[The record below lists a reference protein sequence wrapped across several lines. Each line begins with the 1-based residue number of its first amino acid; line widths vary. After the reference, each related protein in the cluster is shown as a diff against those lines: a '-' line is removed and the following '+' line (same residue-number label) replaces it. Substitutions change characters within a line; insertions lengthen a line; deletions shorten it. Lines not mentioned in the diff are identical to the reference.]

1 MKNFTIGFV
10 GLSHL
15 GLNYLAAS
23 AEKKFNVI
31 GIETDNKL
39 LSKIKNFDI
48 PYEEKNL
55 KKILKKNKKR
65 IFFSNKFHFLNTCNL
80 VFVSK
85 DVSTNK
91 TGVPNLKEI
100 VKLINS
106 ARKNINSQGS
116 LVILS
121 QLRPGFMRKINFNKK
136 LLYYQVETLIFGKSL
151 DRALIPVRIII
162 GCNESN
168 SKIKNSYL
176 KYLKRFN
183 CPIIKMSYESA
194 ELTKIAINIFLAS
207 SITTTNVLSEIC
219 STIGANWEEI
229 KPALKLDSRIGPK
242 AYLKPGL
249 GISGGNIERD
259 IMSLKK
265 LSFKN
270 LNLLNFANSLNHNS
284 RYMKKWVL
292 RKLKQ
297 EKIFN
302 SRERISILGLSYKE
316 NTNSIKNSPS
326 ISLIKSL
333 KNNNIK
339 VFDPKAKLPLNLKRC
354 QQVGKNDK
362 SLLRSKILIL
372 MTPWK
377 IFRNIKIT
385 KNVKLIIDPFKMIN
399 IKNIKNKKVKYYSL
413 GV

>member
-55 KKILKKNKKR
+55 KKTLKKNKKR

-151 DRALIPVRIII
+151 DRALNPERIII

-168 SKIKNSYL
+168 SKINNSYL

>member
-151 DRALIPVRIII
+151 DRALNPERIII

-292 RKLKQ
+292 KKLKK

>member
-23 AEKKFNVI
+23 SEKNFNVI

-39 LSKIKNFDI
+39 LSRIKNFDI
-48 PYEEKNL
+48 PYEEPNL

-65 IFFSNKFHFLNTCNL
+65 IFFSNQFHFLNTCNL
-80 VFVSK
+80 VFISK
-85 DVSTNK
+85 DVTTDKNG
-91 TGVPNLKEI
+91 TPNLKEI

-106 ARKNINSQGS
+106 ARKNINSKGS
-116 LVILS
+116 LIILS
-121 QLRPGFMRKINFNKK
+121 QLSPGFMRKINFNKK
-136 LLYYQVETLIFGKSL
+136 LLYYQVETLIFGKSI
-151 DRALIPVRIII
+151 DRALNPERIII
-162 GCNESN
+162 GCNKSDLKLN
-168 SKIKNSYL
+168 NNYL
-176 KYLKRFN
+176 KYLKKFN
-183 CPIIKMSYESA
+183 CPLIKMRYESA

-219 STIGANWEEI
+219 SVNGANWEEM

-242 AYLKPGL
+242 AYLNPGL

-259 IMSLKK
+259 ITFLKK

-270 LNLLNFANSLNHNS
+270 LNLLSFTNSLVHNS

-302 SRERISILGLSYKE
+302 SRNYISILGLSYKE

-333 KNNNIK
+333 KNHYIK
-339 VFDPKAKLPLNLKRC
+339 VFDPKAKLPFNLKRC
-354 QQVGKNDK
+354 QQIKKIDQ
-362 SLLRSKILIL
+362 SFLRSKILIL
-372 MTPWK
+372 MTPWE

-385 KNVKLIIDPFKMIN
+385 KSVKLIIDPFKMIN
-399 IKNIKNKKVKYYSL
+399 IKNIKNKKIKYYSL
-413 GV
+413 GT

>member
-91 TGVPNLKEI
+91 AGVPNLKEI

-151 DRALIPVRIII
+151 DRALNPERIII

-399 IKNIKNKKVKYYSL
+399 IKNIKIKRLNIIR
-413 GV
+413 

>member
-151 DRALIPVRIII
+151 DRALNPERIII

-168 SKIKNSYL
+168 SKINNSYL

>member
-23 AEKKFNVI
+23 AEKKINVI
-31 GIETDNKL
+31 GIDTDNKL

-48 PYEEKNL
+48 PYEEPKL

-65 IFFSNKFHFLNTCNL
+65 ILFSSKFHLLNTCSL
-80 VFVSK
+80 VFISK
-85 DVSTNK
+85 DVSTDK
-91 TGVPNLKEI
+91 TGASNFKEI
-100 VKLINS
+100 IKLIN
-106 ARKNINSQGS
+106 AAKKNINSQAN
-116 LVILS
+116 LIILS
-121 QLRPGFMRKINFNKK
+121 QLRPGFIRKINFNKK
-136 LLYYQVETLIFGKSL
+136 HLYYQVETLIFGKSF
-151 DRALIPVRIII
+151 DRSLNPERIII
-162 GCNESN
+162 GCDEKY
-168 SKIKNSYL
+168 SKINNSYL
-176 KYLKRFN
+176 KYLKKFN
-183 CPIIKMSYESA
+183 CPLIKMRYESA

-219 STIGANWEEI
+219 TTIGANWEEI

-242 AYLKPGL
+242 AYLNPGL

-270 LNLLNFANSLNHNS
+270 LNLLSFTNSLVHNS

-302 SRERISILGLSYKE
+302 RKESISILGLSYKE

-333 KNNNIK
+333 KNNYIK
-339 VFDPKAKLPLNLKRC
+339 VFDPKAKMPFNLKRC
-354 QQVGKNDK
+354 QQFEKIDK
-362 SLLRSKILIL
+362 SFLKSKILIL

-385 KNVKLIIDPFKMIN
+385 KNVKLIIDPFNMIN
-399 IKNIKNKKVKYYSL
+399 IKNIKNKKIKYYSL
-413 GV
+413 GA

>member
-48 PYEEKNL
+48 PYEDKNL

-151 DRALIPVRIII
+151 DRALNPERIII

-168 SKIKNSYL
+168 SKINNSYL

-183 CPIIKMSYESA
+183 CPIIKMRYESA

>member
-151 DRALIPVRIII
+151 DRALNPERIII

-168 SKIKNSYL
+168 SKINNSYL

-302 SRERISILGLSYKE
+302 SRVRISILGLSYKE

>member
-1 MKNFTIGFV
+1 
-10 GLSHL
+10 
-15 GLNYLAAS
+15 
-23 AEKKFNVI
+23 
-31 GIETDNKL
+31 
-39 LSKIKNFDI
+39 
-48 PYEEKNL
+48 
-55 KKILKKNKKR
+55 
-65 IFFSNKFHFLNTCNL
+65 
-80 VFVSK
+80 
-85 DVSTNK
+85 
-91 TGVPNLKEI
+91 
-100 VKLINS
+100 
-106 ARKNINSQGS
+106 
-116 LVILS
+116 
-121 QLRPGFMRKINFNKK
+121 MRKINFNKK

-151 DRALIPVRIII
+151 DRALNPEGIII

-399 IKNIKNKKVKYYSL
+399 IKNIKNKRL
-413 GV
+413 NIIR

>member
-1 MKNFTIGFV
+1 MKKFTIGFV

-31 GIETDNKL
+31 GIDNDNKL
-39 LSKIKNFDI
+39 LSRIKNFDI
-48 PYEEKNL
+48 PHEEPNL

-65 IFFSNKFHFLNTCNL
+65 IFFSSKFHFLNTCSL
-80 VFVSK
+80 VFISK
-85 DVSTNK
+85 DVSTDE
-91 TGVPNLKEI
+91 TGIPNFKEI

-106 ARKNINSQGS
+106 AKKNINSQAS
-116 LVILS
+116 LIILS
-121 QLRPGFMRKINFNKK
+121 QLRPGFIRKINFNKK

-151 DRALIPVRIII
+151 DRSLNPERIIV
-162 GCNESN
+162 GCNERY
-168 SKIKNSYL
+168 SKINNSYL
-176 KYLKRFN
+176 KYLKKFN
-183 CPIIKMSYESA
+183 CPLIKMRYESA

-219 STIGANWEEI
+219 TTIGANWEEI

-242 AYLKPGL
+242 AYLNPGL

-270 LNLLNFANSLNHNS
+270 LNLLSFTNSLVHNS

-297 EKIFN
+297 EKIFH
-302 SRERISILGLSYKE
+302 SRESISILGLSYKE

-333 KNNNIK
+333 KNNYIK
-339 VFDPKAKLPLNLKRC
+339 VFDPKAKIPFNLKRC
-354 QQVGKNDK
+354 QQVEKIDK
-362 SLLRSKILIL
+362 SFLKSKILIL

-399 IKNIKNKKVKYYSL
+399 IKNIKNKKIKYYSL
-413 GV
+413 GA

>member
-151 DRALIPVRIII
+151 DRALNPERIII